1 VGSPAYWAVAGPLV
15 LAQETDGIGSDH
27 SKKGFSFASVSR
39 KTEPFRE
46 DFAKTQYED
55 WPRPGHDAR
64 AGREAAKKGR
74 ASAAKA
80 VVRPYLTSAHIRN
93 LRVTRMLFDTDKER

>member
-1 VGSPAYWAVAGPLV
+1 LV
-15 LAQETDGIGSDH
+15 LAQETDGHWLGSLKEGILVRI
-27 SKKGFSFASVSR
+27 SIR
-39 KTEPFRE
+39 KPEPFRE

-55 WPRPGHDAR
+55 WPHPGHDAR

-80 VVRPYLTSAHIRN
+80 VARPYLTSAHIRN
-93 LRVTRMLFDTDKER
+93 LRVTRMLFDTDKEP